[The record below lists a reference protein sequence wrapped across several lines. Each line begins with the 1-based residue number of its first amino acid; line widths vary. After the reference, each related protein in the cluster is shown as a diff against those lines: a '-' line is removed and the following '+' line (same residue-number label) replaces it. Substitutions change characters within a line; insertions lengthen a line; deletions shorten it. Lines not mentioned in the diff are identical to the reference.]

1 MRIILAL
8 VMGVFLPLAP
18 ASALASHG
26 SEFSSL
32 DAIQKF
38 VFDYRSKP
46 DAMRVPAA
54 VQALSHLGT
63 LRDPETS
70 GTYLGFIAGVIGT
83 NPTRAE
89 ALIAKM
95 LPISPQ
101 DHWIIV
107 RAIAYSGLTD
117 WKDLMGKFAHRL
129 PERKVMIDRYLA
141 GELPTLDQIDLDNPT
156 LFDKLRRSLML
167 DKLTGK
173 PAAKKVA
180 LAPSAELIDTLW
192 GYYFA
197 TGAYAPLARI
207 ISVLPWSKERNS
219 VDKLTVGNMAK
230 YTLASNAARDPEL
243 LSTLKSAAKQQPK
256 EVALI
261 LKESIEAAETVETTQ
276 LRREAIAAIDE
287 LKRKGPGDKRDISFW
302 GQVGQGAIA
311 LGCVV
316 GAALGQV
323 YLGIPCVVG
332 GAATSAAVYWGG
344 QP

>member
-8 VMGVFLPLAP
+8 VMGVVLPLAP
-18 ASALASHG
+18 ASAVLSRG

-32 DAIQKF
+32 DTVQKF
-38 VFDYRSKP
+38 VFGYRGKP
-46 DAMRVPAA
+46 DAARVPAA
-54 VQALSHLGT
+54 VQALSRLGT

-89 ALIAKM
+89 ALITKM

-101 DHWIIV
+101 DHWIVV

-117 WKDLMGKFAHRL
+117 WKSLMEKFASRL
-129 PERKVMIDRYLA
+129 PERKVMIDKYLA

-156 LFDKLRRSLML
+156 WFDKLRKSL
-167 DKLTGK
+167 TVK

-219 VDKLTVGNMAK
+219 IDKLTVGNMAK
-230 YTLASNAARDPEL
+230 YTLASNAARDAEL
-243 LSTLKSAAKQQPK
+243 LATLKSAARQQPK
-256 EVALI
+256 EVAPI
-261 LKESIEAAETVETTQ
+261 LNETIEAAETVETTQ
-276 LRREAIAAIDE
+276 LRREAVAAIDD
-287 LKRKGPGDKRDISFW
+287 LKRKGPGDKRDVSFW